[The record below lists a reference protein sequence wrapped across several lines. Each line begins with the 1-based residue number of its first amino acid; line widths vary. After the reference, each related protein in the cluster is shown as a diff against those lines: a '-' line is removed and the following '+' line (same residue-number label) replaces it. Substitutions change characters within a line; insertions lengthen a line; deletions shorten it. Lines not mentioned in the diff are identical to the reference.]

1 MNIVG
6 GDSSDGFVGR
16 VAHSVEGEGGLSGHD
31 PHVSLRGLEAPGHG
45 RVHVRAE
52 VDPKNATSL
61 HLHTTKQGHHVK
73 YYRQRGEEY
82 RLRTGL
88 TVDDLTSSA
97 RCVVPPNPVI

>member
-73 YYRQRGEEY
+73 YYRQRGEE
-82 RLRTGL
+82 
-88 TVDDLTSSA
+88 
-97 RCVVPPNPVI
+97 